1 MTMTRYS
8 NNKSALSQ
16 TTWFG
21 VTVKTDVLSRAT
33 AERQVTSIRSCTPQ
47 ECQLRNLRSYS
58 KDRFS
63 VKCCRE
69 EKSQVEECLK
79 PRPTKSWLSWFKKRE
94 PSTPEDGESKPPKR
108 STSWLAFWRQPE
120 IDATPIPPRHTCRLE
135 LERRRYEGEL
145 YALKEGRTPHAWEPD
160 VMVITEECH
169 DPIVCHSMTEA
180 YPHQPPD
187 PHPNRLARCRS
198 AQRRQTRYKG
208 ARVQETKPEE
218 EWRHIKDQGAFY
230 MAVRTECPRRENP
243 PAGHSR
249 RTCSEYKGTEV
260 RHQRGAPSLLG
271 GPGNGRT
278 FAIATSGMHNSRL
291 SWCEVV
297 NNIEMDHVAEFPKP
311 KTYDPTPRE
320 SKGAVIPECTLRKD
334 STSSPLTTQER
345 FQEPV
350 HVSREVSTLQTRTCG
365 GVRKVPTKEYREE
378 VNDTRLQEI
387 PRGWEDASSE
397 VIDHNAEQYPEYRVE
412 PTKTPD
418 VIEVSEAVCDQDKNS
433 PNRVEKTLISEEEK
447 DDTTTTPGHCLSSY
461 LKNKEGK
468 PNVCTHKLCV
478 EECAP
483 RAFPTERGCDSFD
496 LKEKCTEDSR
506 RVIPPTNDPESMI
519 ADPDAR
525 VKCDLSKTSPDDSKK
540 PRGRNF
546 STLSSSPSF
555 SLDHHSTMPLIRNSC
570 RSVVCKMMHTS
581 TKTNTCVSSVFRE
594 KDQRWCDKPLDSDPV
609 QSETKKFD
617 LHVCE
622 EQSAGSVDI
631 SNSGKCG
638 KEGKPNLVCSKKKNG
653 ETKQRS
659 GSEIAV
665 NVLECEDRPSKKV
678 KNLLSKNYAT
688 VRSTK
693 FEDNNIS
700 LKKVAECPTVEK
712 MMPPPGCFQNHKQ
725 HKLPEERKPKECLEE
740 RKLKECQKVEIQVS
754 PPSCKGKENTKMS
767 NLQKSTE
774 ICDSKNTSKNSM
786 SSTTKMRKCKKE
798 YLKTRQPERKVPDFN
813 FDHTTFLRK
822 PNYTLKPEKK
832 FLHTSGLRLKSKD
845 NKKTGKKEG
854 KRAPCKKKQLEMKEP
869 EPLDCPAVILP
880 GCSQPESIAC
890 SRERKLEHVSECH
903 RIPNPTISYSE
914 CVKDP
919 PPAPLTSECDCLS
932 NASKWNLMCS
942 EYQLKHSYNYCDKSV
957 QMKEDPCA
965 VAKKNK
971 EAEKNK
977 QVVEKVKEPGK
988 TQVRDEDVC
997 ARACLSKKSSPKTE
1011 TAHISDTETINSPKT
1026 EAAQSSKTE
1035 KDASKKSEGK
1045 VDKHS
1050 PTDNPICH
1058 EKKPCDKVTKKTSN
1072 SFKNPMKCGS
1082 NSCFLNYNLVPT
1094 LGVKEAGNNNFNDSV
1109 TIHHQSH
1116 ASREGEENPE
1126 KNRDDNILKYTLSE
1140 VCVNNPN
1147 KDDHSS
1153 PVAKENKNAFIL
1165 AETQVDDIKPTE
1177 TKFQVDT
1184 AKDERFIP
1192 NRNVQNGEKRIK
1204 SEQNK
1209 VSVSQNTIESIKLHA
1224 LNTGKNKT
1232 NEQLLS
1238 HLANSYVN
1246 PQSRLF
1252 TLEHVASSNR
1262 SNGAKDFDT
1271 AIGKPISTP
1280 ECSTPTNDQGGYL
1293 NTRSLSSCLCNSR
1306 IPEQVCD
1313 VTTSSGEPE
1322 QVHAPQRT
1330 IGVEAENASAKQG
1343 DSVKKTKGNIE
1354 QATTAPPLKQETF
1367 NRLSDKT
1374 GEQIVQRITA
1384 TPTHRQNIFNQI
1396 SYRQGHIYKKQVLK
1410 RVKSTDQTEHEA
1422 FDSKNDVI
1430 KHQNC
1435 VWKKSSESKIN
1446 AMRYISEST
1455 EYRTSDQ
1462 KDPMKTKKENR
1473 CGVQVKQKRYGLQK
1487 VWSKNTFSNRLPNIK
1502 GGVVKVKPSKVKLSE
1517 SPRRENVGKQE
1528 IICLKNSEKNA
1539 IIHKTDNQDSCTT
1552 KEHSYSTSAVELG
1565 VVQTQRTFNKGER
1578 KRRDSP
1584 VALRDM
1590 DKNLLQQKDHKLN
1603 ILKTGAGPEINIPQS
1618 PGHKLNVLKTVASP
1632 DINIIQPPENSLN
1645 IAATPEINI
1654 PQPPEHKLNAMKTGA
1669 GPELNIPQH
1678 TRTQTECYENW
1689 CQP

>member
-1 MTMTRYS
+1 
-8 NNKSALSQ
+8 
-16 TTWFG
+16 
-21 VTVKTDVLSRAT
+21 
-33 AERQVTSIRSCTPQ
+33 
-47 ECQLRNLRSYS
+47 
-58 KDRFS
+58 
-63 VKCCRE
+63 
-69 EKSQVEECLK
+69 
-79 PRPTKSWLSWFKKRE
+79 
-94 PSTPEDGESKPPKR
+94 
-108 STSWLAFWRQPE
+108 
-120 IDATPIPPRHTCRLE
+120 
-135 LERRRYEGEL
+135 
-145 YALKEGRTPHAWEPD
+145 
-160 VMVITEECH
+160 MVITEECH
-169 DPIVCHSMTEA
+169 DPIVCHSLTEA
-180 YPHQPPD
+180 YPHQPPR

-198 AQRRQTRYKG
+198 SERRQTRYKG
-208 ARVQETKPEE
+208 ARLQETKPEE

-230 MAVRTECPRRENP
+230 MAVRTECPRREDP

-249 RTCSEYKGTEV
+249 RTCSEYKGTE
-260 RHQRGAPSLLG
+260 
-271 GPGNGRT
+271 
-278 FAIATSGMHNSRL
+278 MHNSRL

-297 NNIEMDHVAEFPKP
+297 NNIEMDHVTEFPKP

-334 STSSPLTTQER
+334 GTSSPLATQDR

-397 VIDHNAEQYPEYRVE
+397 GIEHNAEQYPEYRVE

-418 VIEVSEAVCDQDKNS
+418 VMEVSENVCDQDKNS

-447 DDTTTTPGHCLSSY
+447 DHTRTTSGNCLSSY

-506 RVIPPTNDPESMI
+506 RVVPPTNDPESMI
-519 ADPDAR
+519 ADPEAR
-525 VKCDLSKTSPDDSKK
+525 VKCDLSKTSPDNSKK

-546 STLSSSPSF
+546 STLSSSPAF

-581 TKTNTCVSSVFRE
+581 TKTNTCVSSVFRG
-594 KDQRWCDKPLDSDPV
+594 KDQRRCDKPLDSDPV
-609 QSETKKFD
+609 QSGTKKLD

-622 EQSAGSVDI
+622 KQSAGSVDI
-631 SNSGKCG
+631 STSGKCG

-678 KNLLSKNYAT
+678 KNLLSKNFAT
-688 VRSTK
+688 VSSTK
-693 FEDNNIS
+693 FEDNNIR
-700 LKKVAECPTVEK
+700 LKKVADCQTVEK
-712 MMPPPGCFQNHKQ
+712 MMPPPACFENRKQ

-754 PPSCKGKENTKMS
+754 PPSCKGKENTKIS
-767 NLQKSTE
+767 SLQKSTE
-774 ICDSKNTSKNSM
+774 ICDSKKTSKNSM
-786 SSTTKMRKCKKE
+786 NSTTKMRKCKKGGKKAISHSSFSIYSLDNTFITQLKFQGYCRNMSSDEQSRMPILKNQSFGNEEDSKVFCGLLPTQFTKYSFNGSRIPDPIE

-822 PNYTLKPEKK
+822 PNYTPEPRKK
-832 FLHTSGLRLKSKD
+832 FLHTSSLRLKSKD
-845 NKKTGKKEG
+845 SKKTGKKEG
-854 KRAPCKKKQLEMKEP
+854 KKAPCKKKQLEMKEP

-880 GCSQPESIAC
+880 GCPQPGSIAC

-919 PPAPLTSECDCLS
+919 PPTPIPSECDCLS

-957 QMKEDPCA
+957 QMKEDVCA

-977 QVVEKVKEPGK
+977 QVVDKVKEPGK

-1011 TAHISDTETINSPKT
+1011 TAHVSDTETINTPKT
-1026 EAAQSSKTE
+1026 EAAQISKAE
-1035 KDASKKSEGK
+1035 KDVSKKSE
-1045 VDKHS
+1045 
-1050 PTDNPICH
+1050 
-1058 EKKPCDKVTKKTSN
+1058 
-1072 SFKNPMKCGS
+1072 
-1082 NSCFLNYNLVPT
+1082 VPT
-1094 LGVKEAGNNNFNDSV
+1094 LGVKEAGNNNLNDSV

-1116 ASREGEENPE
+1116 ASQEREENPE
-1126 KNRDDNILKYTLSE
+1126 KNRDDDILKYTLSE

-1177 TKFQVDT
+1177 TKFKADT
-1184 AKDERFIP
+1184 AKFERFIP
-1192 NRNVQNGEKRIK
+1192 SRNVQNGEKRIK

-1209 VSVSQNTIESIKLHA
+1209 VSVSQNTIESLKLHA

-1262 SNGAKDFDT
+1262 SNGPKDFDT
-1271 AIGKPISTP
+1271 AIGKPISAP
-1280 ECSTPTNDQGGYL
+1280 KCSTPTNDHGGYL
-1293 NTRSLSSCLCNSR
+1293 NTRKGSLSSCLCNSR

-1313 VTTSSGEPE
+1313 VITSSGEPK
-1322 QVHAPQRT
+1322 QVHAPLRT

-1343 DSVKKTKGNIE
+1343 DSLKKTKGNIE
-1354 QATTAPPLKQETF
+1354 RATTSPPLKQETF
-1367 NRLSDKT
+1367 NPLSDKT

-1396 SYRQGHIYKKQVLK
+1396 SYRQGHIYKK
-1410 RVKSTDQTEHEA
+1410 RIKSTGQTEHEA
-1422 FDSKNDVI
+1422 LDSKNDVI

-1455 EYRTSDQ
+1455 DCRTSDQ

-1487 VWSKNTFSNRLPNIK
+1487 VWSKNAFSSRLPNIT
-1502 GGVVKVKPSKVKLSE
+1502 GEVVKGKPSKVKLSE

-1528 IICLKNSEKNA
+1528 ITCLKNPEKNA
-1539 IIHKTDNQDSCTT
+1539 IIHKTYNQDSCTT
-1552 KEHSYSTSAVELG
+1552 KEHGYSTSAVELG
-1565 VVQTQRTFNKGER
+1565 VVQPQSIFNKGER

-1590 DKNLLQQKDHKLN
+1590 DINLLQQRDHKLN

-1618 PGHKLNVLKTVASP
+1618 PGYKLNVLKTVAIP
-1632 DINIIQPPENSLN
+1632 EINIIQPRENSLN
-1645 IAATPEINI
+1645 IAATPEINVPQTPRHKLNMLKTGASPEINIPQPPEHKLNSMKTGAGPEINIPQLLEHKLNAMKTDAGPEINIPQPPEHKLNSMKTGAGPEINIPQLLEHKLNSMKTGAGPEINI

-1669 GPELNIPQH
+1669 GPEINIPQPPEH
-1678 TRTQTECYENW
+1678 KLNAMKTGAGPEINIPQPTRIQTECYENW
-1689 CQP
+1689 CRP